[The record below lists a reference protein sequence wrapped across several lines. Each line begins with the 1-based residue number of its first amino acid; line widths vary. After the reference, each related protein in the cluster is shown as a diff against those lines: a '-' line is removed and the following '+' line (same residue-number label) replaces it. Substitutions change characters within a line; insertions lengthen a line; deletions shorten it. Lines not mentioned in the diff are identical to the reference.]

1 MSSYLF
7 WRTISSHIKEL
18 TSEDVEY
25 IEKNFKPSD
34 NEQFSSYVSREYNI
48 NFSMLKIALLEI
60 SPPLRY
66 LLHRIDYEFNL
77 NDFHY
82 LLFAVANYIFST
94 WAVEIHNVLGNC
106 QISTDETSDDFGDI
120 ELF

>member
-1 MSSYLF
+1 MSSYFF
-7 WRTISSHIKEL
+7 WCTISSHIKEL

-34 NEQFSSYVSREYNI
+34 NEKFSSYVSREYNI
-48 NFSMLKIALLEI
+48 NFSMLKIALLEL
-60 SPPLRY
+60 SPSLRY

-77 NDFHY
+77 SDFDY
-82 LLFAVANYIFST
+82 ILFSLANYIFSI

-106 QISTDETSDDFGDI
+106 QISTDEMCDDFGDI